1 MMESFA
7 EWGYLGLFLASFLAA
22 TIIPLGSEI
31 VLSILIANNYDM
43 TLSLF
48 IASVGNWLGGLSSY
62 GIGRL
67 GNWTIIER
75 YFRVSKKKIKSLKIK
90 IDNWGSI
97 LAFFCWLPIFGDP
110 IAIGLGFFRT
120 NLLMV
125 SFWMFL
131 GKLIRYIIWV
141 VITYWAISVF

>member
-1 MMESFA
+1 MESFA

-31 VLSILIANNYDM
+31 VLSILIANNYDI

-75 YFRVSKKKIKSLKIK
+75 YFGVTKKKIKSLKIK

-125 SFWMFL
+125 SLWMFL

-141 VITYWAISVF
+141 VITYWTISVF

>member
-1 MMESFA
+1 MLKF
-7 EWGYLGLFLASFLAA
+7 
-22 TIIPLGSEI
+22 IIPAIIIFLI
-31 VLSILIANNYDM
+31 VL
-43 TLSLF
+43 F
-48 IASVGNWLGGLSSY
+48 W
-62 GIGRL
+62 
-67 GNWTIIER
+67 E
-75 YFRVSKKKIKSLKIK
+75 KINEVIYKRLKIK

-131 GKLIRYIIWV
+131 GKLIRYIIWA

>member
-1 MMESFA
+1 MESFA

-22 TIIPLGSEI
+22 TVIPLGSEI
-31 VLSILIANNYDM
+31 VLSILIANNYDI

-75 YFRVSKKKIKSLKIK
+75 YFRVSKKKIKRLKIK
-90 IDNWGSI
+90 IDNWGSM
-97 LAFFCWLPIFGDP
+97 LAFFCWLPVFGDP

-125 SFWMFL
+125 SFWMLL
-131 GKLIRYIIWV
+131 GKLIRYIIWA
-141 VITYWAISVF
+141 VITYWTISVF

>member
-1 MMESFA
+1 MESFA

-31 VLSILIANNYDM
+31 VLSILIANNYDI

-62 GIGRL
+62 VIGRL
-67 GNWTIIER
+67 GNWAIIER
-75 YFRVSKKKIKSLKIK
+75 YFGVTKKKIKSLKIK

-125 SFWMFL
+125 SLWMFL

-141 VITYWAISVF
+141 VITYWTISVF

>member
-1 MMESFA
+1 MESFA

-22 TIIPLGSEI
+22 TVIPLGSEI
-31 VLSILIANNYDM
+31 VLSILIANNYDI

-75 YFRVSKKKIKSLKIK
+75 YFRVSKKKIKRLKIK

-97 LAFFCWLPIFGDP
+97 LAFFCWLPVFGDP

-125 SFWMFL
+125 SFWMLL
-131 GKLIRYIIWV
+131 GKLIRYIIWA
-141 VITYWAISVF
+141 VITYWTISVF

>member
-1 MMESFA
+1 MESFA

-31 VLSILIANNYDM
+31 VLSILIANNYDI

-131 GKLIRYIIWV
+131 GKLIRYIIWA